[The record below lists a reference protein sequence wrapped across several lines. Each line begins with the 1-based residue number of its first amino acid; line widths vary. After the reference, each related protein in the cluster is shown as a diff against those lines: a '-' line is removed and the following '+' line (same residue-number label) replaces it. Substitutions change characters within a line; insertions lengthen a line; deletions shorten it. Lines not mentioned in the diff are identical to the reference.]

1 MDAWVHEL
9 RRGSSE
15 VAWALFLDRYRRLI
29 FAAIR
34 HYAQDYDDVMDVFA
48 RVCESLREDD
58 LRRLRTY
65 AEEGNHRARFSTWL
79 VAVVRNLTI
88 DWFRHRDGRHRLSV
102 VAERLPPL
110 QRCIFEHVFLERR
123 SHVEAYEFIRTGA
136 SPTLSFRQFLSEL
149 RATYAAV
156 TSGRRGRLLAELGAP
171 VPNDEEPQVPASD
184 EVTIEDS
191 GLLED
196 ALRSLSPEDRVA
208 VQLYVVEEMPAAD
221 VARVVGLPN
230 AKAVYNR
237 VYRAL
242 AVLRGQLE
250 RVGSPPEGSLS
261 IPDAPGRLTG
271 HDISRS
277 GVAASSRRQT

>member
-1 MDAWVHEL
+1 MDDWMTEL
-9 RRGSSE
+9 RRGNSNP
-15 VAWALFLDRYRRLI
+15 AWDLFLDRYRRLI

-58 LRRLRTY
+58 FRRLRTY
-65 AEEGNHRARFSTWL
+65 IDRAEHRASFSTWL

-88 DWFRHRDGRHRLSV
+88 DWFRVRDGRHHISV

-110 QRCIFEHVFLERR
+110 QRCIFERVFLERR
-123 SHVEAYEFIRTGA
+123 SHVEAYELIRTGA

-149 RATYAAV
+149 RETYAAV
-156 TSGRRGRLLAELGAP
+156 TTGRRGRLLAELGAP
-171 VPNDEEPQVPASD
+171 LPNDAELAEPAGGD
-184 EVTIEDS
+184 VTVEDKER
-191 GLLED
+191 LED
-196 ALRSLSPEDRVA
+196 AMRSLSPEDRVA
-208 VQLYVVEEMPAAD
+208 VQLYVVEEMPAGD

-242 AVLRGQLE
+242 AALRVRLE
-250 RVGSPPEGSLS
+250 GGPPPTKVPLS
-261 IPDAPGRLTG
+261 IPEARRRLTE
-271 HDISRS
+271 
-277 GVAASSRRQT
+277 A